1 MKLIQIPLGA
11 FASLRGYL
19 PEPGGPAVP
28 AILIAPGGGFRVCAR
43 REGEP
48 VALAFLAEGYAA
60 FVLDYTTL
68 DKKPDAVMADPMA
81 DCAEALRTLRERGE
95 ALGLQKGRL
104 ALLGFSA
111 GGHLAAAAATHG
123 PERPDLLL
131 LGYPGILH
139 SERRALECP
148 DIPER
153 TDGRTPPTFLFS
165 TRDDPVVPPAHPLA
179 FVRALEAAGVEY
191 ELHIF
196 RHGGHALSLGTAL
209 TAGGDPAL
217 VNASFAQWFPLAV
230 RWLREHWGEVR

>member
-111 GGHLAAAAATHG
+111 GGHLAATDRSARTSCCWATPASSTANGG
-123 PERPDLLL
+123 PWN
-131 LGYPGILH
+131 
-139 SERRALECP
+139 A
-148 DIPER
+148 R
-153 TDGRTPPTFLFS
+153 TSRSGRTGGRRPPSYF
-165 TRDDPVVPPAHPLA
+165 PP
-179 FVRALEAAGVEY
+179 
-191 ELHIF
+191 
-196 RHGGHALSLGTAL
+196 GTIRWSPRRIPWPSSGPWRPRGSNTSCTSSGMGA
-209 TAGGDPAL
+209 TP
-217 VNASFAQWFPLAV
+217 FPWA
-230 RWLREHWGEVR
+230 RP